1 VNRNHACRHWL
12 HTTGAAA
19 VVLALA
25 VLTLAAQ
32 GGAPAQGKPLKIG
45 IIGSG
50 RQGGTLGELWA
61 KAGHEI
67 LFSSRHPEELKDL
80 VARVGPKAKAG
91 TPAEAAKFGDV
102 VLVSV
107 PFAALPQVGKDYA
120 RELKGKIVLDTCNP
134 SARRDGPMAEEALAK
149 GTGVASAEFLPGVR
163 LVRAFNAINFKVLAS
178 EAHRQG
184 EKVGIPIAA
193 DDKEALAVAS
203 RLVVDAGYDPVVVG
217 GLTRAKD
224 FDSGSSVY
232 VKVLTARELRERL
245 GLAQPPR

>member
-1 VNRNHACRHWL
+1 MNTNEPRRRLL
-12 HTTGAAA
+12 HTA
-19 VVLALA
+19 VVVSAVLA
-25 VLTLAAQ
+25 VMVSMLAAQ
-32 GGAPAQGKPLKIG
+32 RGTPTQGKPLKIG

-61 KAGHEI
+61 RAGHEI

-80 VARVGPKAKAG
+80 IARVGPRARAG
-91 TPAEAAKFGDV
+91 TPAEAATFGDV

-107 PFAALPQVGKDYA
+107 PYAALPQVGKDYA

-193 DDKEALAVAS
+193 DDKDALAAAS

-217 GLTRAKD
+217 GLARAKD
-224 FDSGSSVY
+224 FDAGSSVY

-245 GLAQPPR
+245 GLAQPQR